1 MSEKRI
7 VTLRN
12 RLGKASDL
20 IKNDDFLPMFRNRQI
35 HFKKEFEESVKLA
48 KKKRNPEHYFA
59 SIWSC
64 KALKKTL
71 EMIRRMI
78 YRAIEKAREYQAN
91 IERIK
96 QEADVKANFN
106 PEGRAKLAEMLR
118 DRGKNYSNIFGL

>member
-20 IKNDDFLPMFRNRQI
+20 IKNDAFLPMFRNRQI

-48 KKKRNPEHYFA
+48 KKKNNPEHYFA

-64 KALKKTL
+64 KSLKKTL
-71 EMIRRMI
+71 EMIRKMI

-91 IERIK
+91 IERVK

-106 PEGRAKLAEMLR
+106 PEGRAKLAKMLR

>member
-7 VTLRN
+7 ETLRN

-20 IKNDDFLPMFRNRQI
+20 VENDEYLPMFRNRQI
-35 HFKKEFEESVKLA
+35 HFKKEFEESIKLA

-71 EMIRRMI
+71 EMIRKMI
-78 YRAIEKAREYQAN
+78 YRAIEKAREYRAN
-91 IERIK
+91 IER
-96 QEADVKANFN
+96 VKAEEDIKNN
-106 PEGRAKLAEMLR
+106 YNLEGRAKLVEMLR
-118 DRGKNYSNIFGL
+118 ARGKSYSSLFGL

>member
-7 VTLRN
+7 KTLRN

-20 IKNDDFLPMFRNRQI
+20 VKNDEYLPMFRNRQI

-48 KKKRNPEHYFA
+48 KKKNNPEHYFA

-71 EMIRRMI
+71 EMIRKMI

-106 PEGRAKLAEMLR
+106 PEGRAKLTTMIK

>member
-7 VTLRN
+7 ETLRN
-12 RLGKASDL
+12 RLGRASEL
-20 IKNDDFLPMFRNRQI
+20 IVKDDYLPMFRNRQI

-48 KKKRNPEHYFA
+48 KKKNNPEHYFA

-71 EMIRRMI
+71 EMIRKMI

-91 IERIK
+91 IERVK
-96 QEADVKANFN
+96 AEEDVKNNYN
-106 PEGRAKLAEMLR
+106 PEGRAKLITMLK

>member
-20 IKNDDFLPMFRNRQI
+20 IKNDEFLPMFRNRQI
-35 HFKKEFEESVKLA
+35 HFKKEFEESIKLA

-106 PEGRAKLAEMLR
+106 PEGRARLAEILR

>member
-20 IKNDDFLPMFRNRQI
+20 IKNDEFLPMFRNRQI
-35 HFKKEFEESVKLA
+35 RFKKEFEESVKLA
-48 KKKRNPEHYFA
+48 KKKNNPEHYFA

-71 EMIRRMI
+71 EMIRKMI

-91 IERIK
+91 IER
-96 QEADVKANFN
+96 VKAEEDIKSNYN
-106 PEGRAKLAEMLR
+106 SEGRAKLVEMLR
-118 DRGKNYSNIFGL
+118 DRGKNYRNIFGL

>member
-12 RLGKASDL
+12 HLGKASDL
-20 IKNDDFLPMFRNRQI
+20 IENDEFLPMFRNRQI

-64 KALKKTL
+64 KSLKKTL

-78 YRAIEKAREYQAN
+78 YRAIKKAREYQAN
-91 IERIK
+91 IERMKTEEDIK
-96 QEADVKANFN
+96 NN
-106 PEGRAKLAEMLR
+106 YNSEGRARLAEILR

>member
-7 VTLRN
+7 ETLRN

-20 IKNDDFLPMFRNRQI
+20 VENDDYLPMFRNRQI

-48 KKKRNPEHYFA
+48 KKKRNPKHYFA

-64 KALKKTL
+64 KSLKKTL
-71 EMIRRMI
+71 EMIRKMI

-91 IERIK
+91 IERTK

-106 PEGRAKLAEMLR
+106 PEGRAKLAEILR
-118 DRGKNYSNIFGL
+118 DRGKNYHTIFGL

>member
-12 RLGKASDL
+12 RLGKASNL
-20 IKNDDFLPMFRNRQI
+20 IKNDDYLPMFRNRQI
-35 HFKKEFEESVKLA
+35 SFKKEFEESVKLA
-48 KKKRNPEHYFA
+48 KKKNNPEHYFA

-71 EMIRRMI
+71 EIIRKMI

-91 IERIK
+91 IER
-96 QEADVKANFN
+96 VKAEEDIKSNYN
-106 PEGRAKLAEMLR
+106 SEGRAKLAEILR
-118 DRGKNYSNIFGL
+118 DRGKNYHTIFGL

>member
-12 RLGKASDL
+12 HLGKASDL
-20 IKNDDFLPMFRNRQI
+20 IKNDEFLPMFRNRQI

-71 EMIRRMI
+71 EMIRKMI
-78 YRAIEKAREYQAN
+78 YRAIEKAREYRAN
-91 IERIK
+91 IERVK

-106 PEGRAKLAEMLR
+106 PEGRAKLAEILR
-118 DRGKNYSNIFGL
+118 DRGKNYHTIFGL

>member
-12 RLGKASDL
+12 HLGKASDL
-20 IKNDDFLPMFRNRQI
+20 IENDDFLPMFRNRQI

-64 KALKKTL
+64 KSLKKTL

-91 IERIK
+91 IERMKTEEDIK
-96 QEADVKANFN
+96 NNYNSE
-106 PEGRAKLAEMLR
+106 ERARLAEILR

>member
-20 IKNDDFLPMFRNRQI
+20 VENDDFLPMFRNRQI

-64 KALKKTL
+64 KSLKKTL

-106 PEGRAKLAEMLR
+106 PEGRAKLAEILR

>member
-12 RLGKASDL
+12 HLGKASDL
-20 IKNDDFLPMFRNRQI
+20 IENDDFLPMFRNRQI

-64 KALKKTL
+64 KSLKKTL

-78 YRAIEKAREYQAN
+78 YRAIKKAREYQAN
-91 IERIK
+91 IERMKTEEDIK
-96 QEADVKANFN
+96 NN
-106 PEGRAKLAEMLR
+106 YNSEGRARLAEILR

>member
-20 IKNDDFLPMFRNRQI
+20 IENDDYLPMFRNRQI
-35 HFKKEFEESVKLA
+35 HFKKEFEESIKLA
-48 KKKRNPEHYFA
+48 KKKNNPEHYFA

-64 KALKKTL
+64 KSLKKTL
-71 EMIRRMI
+71 EMIRKMI

-91 IERIK
+91 IER
-96 QEADVKANFN
+96 VKAEEDIKNSYN
-106 PEGRAKLAEMLR
+106 SEGHARLAGMLR
-118 DRGKNYSNIFGL
+118 DRGKSYSNIFGL

>member
-20 IKNDDFLPMFRNRQI
+20 IKNDDFLPMFRNRQV

-64 KALKKTL
+64 KSLKKTL
-71 EMIRRMI
+71 EMIRKMI
-78 YRAIEKAREYQAN
+78 YRAIEKAREYQAS